1 MLAAAA
7 VGLLAATCLIR
18 FGLVALIAYFLTG
31 SVFTVLRF
39 ALAWNTGAGTLILA
53 AIVALTL
60 GAADTAMGS
69 PRLPRAMKGVA

>member
-31 SVFTVLRF
+31 SVFPFSASRSR
-39 ALAWNTGAGTLILA
+39 GTPA
-53 AIVALTL
+53 PAR
-60 GAADTAMGS
+60 S
-69 PRLPRAMKGVA
+69 SSRRSSR